1 MNSKEDLVIISNERI
16 FNKNSNFYCSNIEIK
31 SIAEGLNDYFK
42 VIVLSRKS
50 KNHGNHKIIGLKAK
64 IAANILEFL
73 INIIKTF
80 KNKNTKYLI
89 VSITPYTFFASIILF
104 IFGKKKFLYLR
115 SNGYEEYKVILGFFG
130 PFIYHMMYSF
140 VTFKS
145 NLIVCQARLAKKK
158 PYELV
163 SPSQLDTKWLKD
175 LKQVSL
181 DKPRLLYV
189 GRIKAEK
196 GINSLFKIYEKLKNE
211 IELSIVGDSKNPDI
225 ANKQINFLGYKSD
238 QAELINIYDNSNIFI
253 LPSFTEAHPQVLYE
267 SLARSR
273 PVIIFDE
280 IDHVVKDFKGII
292 ITKRNSQSLLK
303 AINFVM
309 DNYNNIQNDMKNNKL
324 PTKDNFI
331 SEMIRILN

>member
-50 KNHGNHKIIGLKAK
+50 KNHGNHKITGLKAK